1 MLPRR
6 FVDAVVQMSDTP
18 RTDAFHDSW
27 DSYNFPMEAI
37 EFARK
42 FERELAQERKEN
54 DESAKLLQEAL
65 AEIRRLNRFFITS
78 GHD

>member
-1 MLPRR
+1 
-6 FVDAVVQMSDTP
+6 MSGTP
-18 RTDAFHDSW
+18 RTD
-27 DSYNFPMEAI
+27 EA
-37 EFARK
+37 ERHLSASTMVDLCRQL
-42 FERELAQERKEN
+42 ERELAQERKEN